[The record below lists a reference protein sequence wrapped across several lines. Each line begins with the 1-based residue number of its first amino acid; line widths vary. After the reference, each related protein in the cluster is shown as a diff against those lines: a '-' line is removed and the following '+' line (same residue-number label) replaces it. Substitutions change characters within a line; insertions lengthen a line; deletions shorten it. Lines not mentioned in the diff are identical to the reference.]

1 MITNLKKVFLRLQ
14 KVNLKLNPK
23 KCVLF
28 GKEIK
33 YLGRIISASN
43 MTTEKIAVKD
53 WSISRSKKHLRSNF
67 SRVLFLLS

>member
-1 MITNLKKVFLRLQ
+1 MITNLKKIFLRLQ

-33 YLGRIISASN
+33 YLDIISASN
-43 MTTEKIAVKD
+43 MTTEFQQVT
-53 WSISRSKKHLRSNF
+53 
-67 SRVLFLLS
+67 